1 MTGRVLNGEI
11 CLVTGASRGIG
22 QAIAARLGRAG
33 GRVVGTA
40 TTEAGAESISA
51 TFREAG
57 IEGYGAVLDVTDD
70 DSVVNVCE
78 QVGERIGPVSVLV
91 NNAGVTR
98 DNLLIRMKGDDWDV
112 VQDTNLKSVYRMARA
127 CLRGMMKTRHGRI
140 VNIAS
145 VVAATGNPGQ
155 ANYAAAK
162 AGMLGLTRS
171 LAAEVASRGIT
182 VNAVAPGFIETD
194 MTGALD
200 DEQRQRLLTHIPAA
214 RFGTPVEV
222 ADTVVFLASPAAA
235 YITGQTIHVNGGM
248 YMN

>member
-1 MTGRVLNGEI
+1 
-11 CLVTGASRGIG
+11 
-22 QAIAARLGRAG
+22 
-33 GRVVGTA
+33 
-40 TTEAGAESISA
+40 
-51 TFREAG
+51 
-57 IEGYGAVLDVTDD
+57 
-70 DSVVNVCE
+70 
-78 QVGERIGPVSVLV
+78 
-91 NNAGVTR
+91 
-98 DNLLIRMKGDDWDV
+98 
-112 VQDTNLKSVYRMARA
+112 
-127 CLRGMMKTRHGRI
+127 MMKTRHGRI